1 MSLLLIAILASV
13 GAGVLALALGHRQPR
28 AVGAIGVVGA
38 GIAFLAAWGVVG
50 AGLVG
55 DLGTQLLSLAH
66 VPTGSV
72 GFDLAFRAD
81 GLSAFTSLLVAS
93 VALAVQIYSVD
104 YLRGDA
110 RYPSYVAL
118 ISLFTAAMLVVVAA
132 DDLLV
137 LLIGWELM
145 GICSYFLIGHHWE
158 LADARDGAV
167 KAFIVTRLGDI
178 GFLFGIFVLGL
189 SAGTFRISELQ
200 RMATGGELDTGMVT
214 LATLLLLCGVV
225 GKSAQFPLHVWLP
238 DAMAGPTP
246 VSALIHAAT
255 MVAAG
260 VFFVARMLAVFELA
274 PATMVVLA
282 LIASITMLGAALAAL
297 AQDDVK
303 RVLAWSTVSQLA
315 YMLAGLAVGGY
326 TASFLHL
333 VSHGAFKA
341 LLFLCAGS
349 VIHAVGSNAMSA
361 MGGLRRAMPVTFW
374 TMTVGLAALVG
385 LPPLSGFFS
394 KDAILGVAQESALH
408 GNLVAW
414 LVLVAGFATV
424 VVTAAY
430 ATRLWLRVFF
440 GTPATPVPS
449 TAPAH
454 AAGEIAEAPV
464 LMRWPL
470 VVLAVPA
477 ALLGLLAFRPVMLTK
492 WLGNGP
498 APVPEVGALVHPLT
512 AVISIALVVLTAG
525 FVIGE
530 WHRIDKRDPARILGR
545 VEPVFANAFGVD
557 AFYERW
563 VVRPVYALART
574 VVAGD
579 RDVVDFYVLGS
590 GRAARALAGLLRLVQ
605 TGNAQTYLTLL
616 LAGVVLLAIA
626 AGVVV
631 S

>member
-1 MSLLLIAILASV
+1 MSLLLIAIVASIA
-13 GAGVLALALGHRQPR
+13 AGVLALALGHRQPR
-28 AVGAIGVVGA
+28 AIGAIGVVGA
-38 GIAFLAAWGVVG
+38 GIAFLSAWGVVG

-66 VPTGSV
+66 IPTGSV

-110 RYPSYVAL
+110 RYPSYVAMV
-118 ISLFTAAMLVVVAA
+118 SLFTAAMLVVVAA

-137 LLIGWELM
+137 LLVGWELM

-158 LADARDGAV
+158 RADARDGAV

-200 RMATGGELDTGMVT
+200 RLAANGELSTGMVT

-260 VFFVARMLAVFELA
+260 VFFVARMLNVFALA
-274 PATMVVLA
+274 PVTMAVLA
-282 LIASITMLGAALAAL
+282 VIASITMLGAALAAL

-349 VIHAVGSNAMSA
+349 VIHAVGGNAMSA

-424 VVTAAY
+424 VVTAMY

-440 GTPATPVPS
+440 GPT
-449 TAPAH
+449 
-454 AAGEIAEAPV
+454 AAGERAEAPV

-477 ALLGLLAFRPVMLTK
+477 ALLGLLAFMPATLTS

-498 APVPEVGALVHPLT
+498 APTLEAGELVHPLT
-512 AVISIALVVLTAG
+512 AVISVALAVLAAG

-530 WHRIDKRDPARILGR
+530 WHRIDKRDPSRTLGR
-545 VEPVFANAFGVD
+545 FEPILANAFGVD

-563 VVRPVYALART
+563 VVRPVYGLART

-590 GRAARALAGLLRLVQ
+590 GRAARAIAGLLRMIQ